1 MEKTAEIVHA
11 DKLVEVTNI
20 LVGTDFSPASDR
32 ALDYALSLAQRYDA
46 RIILAHVITAGTD
59 AMLAPEIAANTRE
72 TAFGAAQEEM
82 GQVLISG
89 KLRGVH
95 HETVIEEG
103 VLWPTLE
110 ALITRYKADLV
121 VVGTHHLKGLK
132 KMLLGSGAEQIF
144 RQAKCPVL
152 TVGPATE
159 GGAPREGE
167 FKRILFATDF
177 GAGAEREAAFAF
189 SLAQEHQAN
198 VTLLHVVSRVEDYSE
213 PGLASKNEAVS
224 HELAELIP
232 AGSGLWCKPEIRM
245 QVGEPVEEILR
256 AAKDVKA
263 DLIVIGAKH
272 KKGLAAGHTLHT
284 VAYQLA
290 GAAPCPVL
298 TVRS

>member
-1 MEKTAEIVHA
+1 MEKTAEMVHA

-32 ALDYALSLAQRYDA
+32 ALDYALSLARRYDA
-46 RIILAHVITAGTD
+46 RIILAHAITVGAD
-59 AMLAPEIAANTRE
+59 AMLAPEIAANTRQ
-72 TAFGAAQEEM
+72 TIFSAAQEQM
-82 GQVLISG
+82 GQVLVSG
-89 KLRGVH
+89 ILRGVR

-103 VLWPTLE
+103 ALWPTLE
-110 ALITRYKADLV
+110 ALITRYHVDLV
-121 VVGTHHLKGLK
+121 VVGTHNLKGLK

-152 TVGPATE
+152 TVGPAAE
-159 GGAPREGE
+159 SGAPREGE

-189 SLAQEHQAN
+189 SLAQEHEAN
-198 VTLLHVVSRVEDYSE
+198 VTLLHVVSRVEDNSE
-213 PGLASKNEAVS
+213 LGLALKNKAVS

-232 AGSGLWCKPEIRM
+232 AGSEAWCKPEIRM
-245 QVGEPVEEILR
+245 RVGEPVNEILK

-272 KKGLAAGHTLHT
+272 KRGLGAGHALRT

-290 GAAPCPVL
+290 GTAPCPVL